1 MAHSNKYIR
10 EENYKQFQ
18 AAMAT
23 LNEAQQKAVKH
34 TEGPVMVVA
43 GPGTG
48 KTQLLAARVG
58 YILETAADI
67 SPRNILCLTFTD
79 AGAIAMRRRLLQF
92 IGPEAYNVNI
102 YTFHSFCNKIIRENL
117 SEFGGFRNLQTLS
130 DLEAVEVLH
139 EIIDEFPNDHYLKRF
154 KGKIYFDRRGMQ
166 GLFETMKKEN
176 WTPEIIKEAFENYK
190 VTVQDD
196 EAYTYKR
203 KTTDKK
209 TGAIYQKG
217 DVNPG
222 KVDKELNKFKTTLA
236 AIEEF
241 EKYKLKLEQRERFD
255 YADMILWVIQE
266 WATNENLLMDY
277 QEQYQYILVDEY
289 QDTNGSQN
297 EIVNQLV
304 SYWGDQANIFVVGDD
319 DQSIFRFQGANMG
332 NITKF
337 KQDYNPEVIILENN
351 YRSSQAILDRS
362 KQLIEENKERLV
374 HMYPEYTKNL
384 IESRSGQ
391 YPSVKPSVIE
401 YFNEVHESKDIADQI
416 IALARQGVKLS
427 EIAVIYKK
435 HKNAEDLVKY
445 LSHKGIALNLKR
457 KIDVLYDPE
466 IDRLITILRYIHA
479 ELNDIHSAEGYLFKM
494 LHYSFFNLKPY
505 DIGKLAIY
513 CSRRTES
520 KEDDYKWRTVLQNKD
535 DLKKAGVKHI
545 DDVIRVGATIEQW
558 IADIHNMTL
567 QTLFE
572 RILTQSGIFTDIMQS
587 GNSAWRF
594 QLINTFFDL
603 IKNESAKNPK
613 FSLDDLLA
621 VIENMFEAEVPLPLM
636 KITHSESGVNF
647 ITAHSSKGL
656 EFEHVFIIQ
665 ADQKNWIKANYKNNR
680 FKFPPPLVPV
690 SDNSDVEDDRR
701 LFYVAMT
708 RCKTHLQ
715 ISYSNKSKDDSELEP
730 CSFIPELL
738 SGSDIETQKI
748 NLTEEQVT
756 EYSLT
761 LMKQTISKPILI
773 DHEHIDRVLQ
783 DYSVSVTHLNKYL
796 RCPLSFYFENI
807 LRVPMARSSSMGFGS
822 AIHYAFEN
830 FFSTLEADPQRKT
843 PVKSVLIDLFEKGMY
858 KHRSHFTE
866 RQYDDLKIYGTELL
880 TNYYDHYES
889 SWSVVREFKPEHS
902 VKLSEYKGI
911 PINGKIDS
919 IAYYD
924 DKMEVIDFKTGKY
937 NYAAIKLKAPNE
949 ENENGGD
956 YWRQIVFYKL
966 LLDQDPV
973 ITKPMTS
980 GTMDFIEPHNS
991 KLVRKTIEVS
1001 PEDVAIVEQQL
1012 IESYDKIKKHE
1023 FETGCGE
1030 DDCQWCQFVNHQFEI
1045 NPKLDNYID
1054 EEDLAEPFTGVAE
1067 QLSQVQD

>member
-1 MAHSNKYIR
+1 MTQSKSFIR
-10 EENYKQFQ
+10 EDNYKHFQ
-18 AAMAT
+18 AALST
-23 LNEAQQKAVKH
+23 LNEAQLKAVKH

-58 YILETAADI
+58 YILDTAADI

-130 DLEAVEVLH
+130 DLESVEVLH
-139 EIIDEFPNDHYLKRF
+139 EIIDEFPKDHFLKRF

-176 WTPEIIKEAFENYK
+176 WSPNQIKEAFESHK
-190 VTVQDD
+190 ALIQEDP
-196 EAYTYKR
+196 EYTYKR

-209 TGAIYQKG
+209 TGAVYQKG
-217 DVNPG
+217 DINPG
-222 KVDKELNKFKTTLA
+222 KVERELKKFKPTLA
-236 AIEEF
+236 GIEEF
-241 EKYKLKLEQRERFD
+241 EKYKQKLEQRERFD
-255 YADMILWVIQE
+255 YADMILWVLE
-266 WATNENLLMDY
+266 AWKESEDLLMDY

-297 EIVNQLV
+297 EVVNQLV
-304 SYWGDQANIFVVGDD
+304 SYWGDQANVFVVGDD

-332 NITKF
+332 NIIKF
-337 KQDYNPEVIILENN
+337 KEAYNPEVIILENN

-362 KQLIEENKERLV
+362 KQLIEENVERLV

-384 IESRSGQ
+384 VESRSGKF
-391 YPSVKPSVIE
+391 PAVKPKVVE

-416 IALARQGVKLS
+416 MALSKQGVKLS

-445 LSHKGIALNLKR
+445 LSHKGIPLNLKR
-457 KIDVLYDPE
+457 KIDVLHEIE
-466 IDRLITILRYIHA
+466 IDRLITILKYIHA

-494 LHYSFFNLKPY
+494 LHYSFFQLKPY

-513 CSRRTES
+513 CSRSTED
-520 KEDDYKWRTVLQNKD
+520 KADDYKWRTVIQNED

-545 DDVIRVGATIEQW
+545 DDLMRVGAIIEQW
-558 IADIHNMTL
+558 IADIHNVTL

-613 FSLDDLLA
+613 FSLDDLLK

-636 KITHSESGVNF
+636 KITHAESGVNF

-690 SDNSDVEDDRR
+690 SDSSDVEDDRR

-738 SGSDIETQKI
+738 SGSDIATQTI
-748 NLTEEQVT
+748 NLSEEEVT

-761 LMKQTISKPILI
+761 LMKQTKSTPILI

-830 FFSTLEADPQRKT
+830 FFSALEAEPKRQT
-843 PVKSVLIDLFEKGMY
+843 PEKSVLIDLFEKGLY

-866 RQYDDLKIYGTELL
+866 RQYGDLKMYGTELL
-880 TNYYDHYES
+880 TNYYDHYQS
-889 SWSVVREFKPEHS
+889 SWTLVREFKPEHS
-902 VKLSEYKGI
+902 VKLSEYNGI

-937 NYAAIKLKAPNE
+937 NYAVDKLKQPDEKNE
-949 ENENGGD
+949 HGGD

-966 LLDQDPV
+966 LLDQDPA

-980 GTMDFIEPHNS
+980 GTMDFIEPYKD

-1001 PEDVAIVEQQL
+1001 PEDMAIVEQQL
-1012 IESYDKIKKHE
+1012 VDSYAKIKNHE
-1023 FETGCGE
+1023 FEKGCGE
-1030 DDCQWCQFVNHQFEI
+1030 EDCQWCQFVNHQFKI
-1045 NPKLDNYID
+1045 NPDLHNYVD
-1054 EEDLAEPFTGVAE
+1054 EEDLTESFVEVKEPLGQTEG
-1067 QLSQVQD
+1067 